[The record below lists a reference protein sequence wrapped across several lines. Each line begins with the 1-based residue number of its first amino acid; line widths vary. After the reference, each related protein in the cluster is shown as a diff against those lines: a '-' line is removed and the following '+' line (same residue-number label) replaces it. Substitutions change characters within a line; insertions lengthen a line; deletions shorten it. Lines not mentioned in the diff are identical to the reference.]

1 MTVTMENDGTGL
13 FIVVDG
19 VKIAERVGGKWV
31 SLKPGYRV
39 TGGDKRN
46 PELRIETEG
55 GVHRVIGEGE

>member
-1 MTVTMENDGTGL
+1 MTMSNEFDGVRRV

-19 VKIAERVGGKWV
+19 IKIAERVGGKWV

-55 GVHRVIGEGE
+55 GEIVLH

>member
-1 MTVTMENDGTGL
+1 MSNEFDGVRRV

-19 VKIAERVGGKWV
+19 IKIAERVGGKWV

-55 GVHRVIGEGE
+55 GEIVLH